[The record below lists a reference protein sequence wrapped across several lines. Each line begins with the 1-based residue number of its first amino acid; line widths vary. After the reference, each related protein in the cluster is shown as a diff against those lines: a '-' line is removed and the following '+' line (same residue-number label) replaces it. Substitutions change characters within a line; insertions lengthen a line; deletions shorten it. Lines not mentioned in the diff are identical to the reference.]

1 MKFAN
6 VTYGTHGDSAEYT
19 YLVNDNVKAGE
30 VLQPSVIHYQSKKV
44 FATTGIVQNFPESV
58 SSSVEGKVV
67 QVQTGKD
74 MGISDR
80 IGGEKGRFAGS
91 YSKTG
96 RVGGRMSDAGGKY
109 HIVGGKDYADN
120 KYIDAVR
127 GANIADRLTSGQ
139 GEPNEGMVETA
150 GSKAKSNYE
159 TFDQY
164 VGRFKKEGD

>member
-67 QVQTGKD
+67 KNGK
-74 MGISDR
+74 GKKIK
-80 IGGEKGRFAGS
+80 IFTYKQK
-91 YSKTG
+91 KTTT
-96 RVGGRMSDAGGKY
+96 RK
-109 HIVGGKDYADN
+109 K
-120 KYIDAVR
+120 
-127 GANIADRLTSGQ
+127 Q
-139 GEPNEGMVETA
+139 GHRQPYTKVEIT
-150 GSKAKSNYE
+150 KIK
-159 TFDQY
+159 
-164 VGRFKKEGD
+164 

>member
-6 VTYGTHGDSAEYT
+6 VTYGTHGDTKEYT

-30 VLQPSVIHYQSKKV
+30 VLQPSVIHYKSGKV
-44 FATTGIVQNFPESV
+44 FATTGIAQRFPDSV
-58 SSSVEGKVV
+58 PDGIAQKVV
-67 QVQTGKD
+67 AVRTGAD
-74 MGISDR
+74 MGISSR

-109 HIVGGKDYADN
+109 HIVGGKEYEDN

-139 GEPNEGMVETA
+139 GEPNSGIA
-150 GSKAKSNYE
+150 DSADAKAQKNYE
-159 TFDQY
+159 SYDQY
-164 VGRFKKEGD
+164 VGRFMKNE

>member
-44 FATTGIVQNFPESV
+44 FATTGIVQNFHESV
-58 SSSVEGKVV
+58 SSSVEGKVATV
-67 QVQTGKD
+67 LKGKEV
-74 MGISDR
+74 GLSDR
-80 IGGEKGRFAGS
+80 IQGEKGRFAGS

-109 HIVGGKDYADN
+109 HITGGKSYQDN
-120 KYIDAVR
+120 KYIDAAR
-127 GANIADRLTSGQ
+127 GANVMERLTSGQ
-139 GEPNEGMVETA
+139 GEPNEGMVETE
-150 GSKAKSNYE
+150 GSKTPKNVE
-159 TFDQY
+159 TYDTY
-164 VGRFKKEGD
+164 TGIKKKGD